1 MKITAFFKKLNLIYR
16 AFRLKYRRR
25 VLLIFHNVQDD
36 LYEINIKAEPYL
48 HYVTFLLVLIA
59 FLTVLIPM
67 GFRLSDQLLQWNQ
80 DLEIALLHGFI
91 LFYFIRVVLT
101 ANRIEFIRRRWFE
114 GVLTL
119 LAVLLVIQIWFSSF
133 TLSFPLLEWIG
144 ISQPHNI
151 VLVVIKVYLMLLV
164 IIKTIQA
171 LPTILNVQQNTGRLL
186 VISFMGLILFGAL
199 LLMMPNMTVDQ
210 QGLSFVNALFT
221 STSAVCV
228 TGLIVV
234 DTATKFT
241 VMGQAVIMMLMQF
254 GGIGIVTFATFFALF
269 VSSGLGVGQMTF
281 LRDML
286 QESNVNEI
294 TGTLQKII
302 GLTLLVELIGAISF
316 FISWSHL
323 IPNVNDR
330 MFFAAFHSVSAFC
343 NAGFSLFTNNFGDSQ
358 NVVNIGV
365 NLTTM
370 LLIIFGGLGFTTI
383 WEIFRDAPNRIYK
396 HHRLSV
402 HTKIVLITT
411 LFLIVSGAA
420 VIMMTE
426 WNGVLSGYSFGN
438 KTMIAFFQSVTTRT
452 AGFNTVDIGKMGLPA
467 ALFMMILMFIG
478 ASPGSTGGGVKTS
491 TAAVLFLSVMATI
504 RGHKRIEV
512 GKKTIPNDLV
522 FEALTAFIMGATLIL
537 VSTELLSVFEKFKFV
552 DLLFEEISAF
562 ATCGLSRG
570 ITSQLSDWGKIIL
583 VISMYVGRVGSVTL
597 AVAFAKRIDK
607 RRYQYPTESVLVS

>member
-1 MKITAFFKKLNLIYR
+1 MNIAVFFKKLKLVYR
-16 AFRLKYRRR
+16 AYRLKYRRR
-25 VLLIFHNVQDD
+25 VLLFFHTIQDD

-48 HYVTFLLVLIA
+48 HYLTFILVFIA
-59 FLTVLIPM
+59 FLTILIPM
-67 GFRLSDQLLQWNQ
+67 GFQLSDNMVQWNHI
-80 DLEIALLHGFI
+80 LEIGLLHGFI
-91 LFYFIRVVLT
+91 IFYLIRVILT
-101 ANRIEFIRRRWFE
+101 ANRLEFIRRRWFE
-114 GVLTL
+114 GILTL
-119 LAVLLVIQIWFSSF
+119 MAIVIVVQVWISSF
-133 TLSFPLLEWIG
+133 SFSYPYLTWIG
-144 ISQPHNI
+144 FTKPHQLI
-151 VLVVIKVYLMLLV
+151 LDIIKVYLILLI
-164 IIKTIQA
+164 IIKSIQG

-186 VISFMGLILFGAL
+186 VISFMGLILFGAF

-241 VMGQAVIMMLMQF
+241 MMGQGVIMMLMQL

-269 VSSGLGVGQMTF
+269 LSSGLGVGQMTF

-294 TGTLQKII
+294 TGTLKKII
-302 GLTLLVELIGAISF
+302 GLTLTVELVGAISF
-316 FISWSHL
+316 FFSWQHM
-323 IPNVNDR
+323 IPDIDDR
-330 MFFAAFHSVSAFC
+330 IFFSAFHAVSAFC

-358 NVVNIGV
+358 NVINVGV

-370 LLIIFGGLGFTTI
+370 LLIVFGGLGFTTI

-402 HTKIVLITT
+402 HTKIVIITT
-411 LFLIVSGAA
+411 FILIVSGAL
-420 VIMMTE
+420 VVLFTE
-426 WNGVLSGYSFGN
+426 WNGVLAGYSFGN
-438 KTMIAFFQSVTTRT
+438 KTMIAFFQSITTRT
-452 AGFNTVDIGKMGLPA
+452 AGFNTIDIGRMGVPA
-467 ALFMMILMFIG
+467 AVFLMILMFIG

-504 RGHKRIEV
+504 RGHQRIEV
-512 GKKTIPNDLV
+512 GKKTIPNDIV
-522 FEALTAFIMGATLIL
+522 FEALTAFLMGATLIL
-537 VSTELLSVFEKFKFV
+537 VSTELLSVFEKFRFI

-607 RRYQYPTESVLVS
+607 RRYKYPTESVLVS